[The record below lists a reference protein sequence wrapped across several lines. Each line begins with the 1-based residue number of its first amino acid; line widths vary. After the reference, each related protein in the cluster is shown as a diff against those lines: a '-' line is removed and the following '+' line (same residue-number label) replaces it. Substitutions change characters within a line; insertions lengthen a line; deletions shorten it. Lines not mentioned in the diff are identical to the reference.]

1 MGLDEDRAIARKIRT
16 LLKARPKGLIITEIA
31 QQLGINRN
39 SAAKYLEILLFT
51 GQVEIRQ
58 IGMAKVYTVSQRVP
72 LSGLLRFAREQIV
85 VADDEGRIVQA
96 NDRLLEFWK
105 LPREALLGERIDRVD
120 LAPLRGLVLPAAD
133 GSGEAERHDL
143 SFEYDGGTVHCRVSL
158 IPTVFDD
165 GGNGCTVII
174 EDVTA
179 EREYERQIA
188 ENEARYRA
196 VVEDQT
202 EMISRYRP
210 DGTFTFANDAC
221 RRFFGI
227 EIVGA
232 GDFSANFSPE
242 DLEHMRTSQDALTPE
257 APIAQFLMQ
266 IHDGSGE
273 LRWVEWSIRALF
285 GDDGKAIEFQTVGRD
300 VTEDHERRRELLIKE
315 SAIAASVDGI
325 AIIEPGGRLEYVNR
339 AFAAMFGYADPGEL
353 AGRLYTDLSQGD
365 LGLGGIMA
373 EIEVQVLR
381 DGHGFNE
388 VECLRRDGRRF
399 QAQVSAS
406 VARDDTGQLLCIL
419 LSVVDVTERRQT
431 EEALKLSR
439 GNLQEAIEFM
449 PDATFIVGR
458 DRQVVAWN
466 RAMET
471 LTGIRQ
477 EDVMGTRDYG
487 RGFARFEGGFPI
499 LLDLLELSTEELAR
513 TYPGV
518 RRFGETLYFETQ
530 VPSLRGGRGGHL
542 WGKASPLA
550 DRDGT
555 EIGAIQTLRDISD
568 WKRAEES
575 YRAAIKR
582 NGQTPEA
589 RGERCGPVP
598 ASLTLSRRP
607 TRRTASTAPHVDI
620 PESPY
625 RCSSVQPRT
634 QRCLSSVQTDP
645 CGRRRDRTRRGGAR
659 DRDHDLQ
666 ALRQRRPRGPRRPR
680 RCSGRPV
687 EGRRRRRRH
696 RYGAGRTG

>member
-1 MGLDEDRAIARKIRT
+1 MGLEEDRAIARKIRT

-85 VADDEGRIVQA
+85 VVDDEGRIIQA
-96 NDRLLEFWK
+96 NDRLLEFWN
-105 LPREALLGERIDRVD
+105 LPREALLGERIDQVD
-120 LAPLRGLVLPAAD
+120 LAPLRGLVLPAPD

-165 GGNGCTVII
+165 GGSGCTVII

-179 EREYERQIA
+179 EREYEREIA
-188 ENEARYRA
+188 ENEGRYRA

-202 EMISRYRP
+202 ELISRYGS

-227 EIVGA
+227 ENMGA
-232 GDFSANFSPE
+232 VDFSAIFSPE
-242 DLEHMRTSQDALTPE
+242 DLNRIRATQETLTPE
-257 APIAQFLMQ
+257 TPLAQFLMQ
-266 IHDGSGE
+266 IRNGSGE
-273 LRWVEWSIRALF
+273 LRWVDWSARALF
-285 GDDGKAIEFQTVGRD
+285 GPDGRVAEFQTVGRD
-300 VTEDHERRRELLIKE
+300 VTEDHERRRDLLVKE

-325 AIIEPGGRLEYVNR
+325 AIIDPGGRLEYVNC
-339 AFAAMFGYADPGEL
+339 AFAAMFGYGDPGEL
-353 AGRLYTDLSQGD
+353 AGRLYTELALGD
-365 LGLGGIMA
+365 IGLGGILA
-373 EIEVQVLR
+373 ELEVQVLR
-381 DGHGFNE
+381 DGHWFGD
-388 VECLRRDGRRF
+388 VRCLRRDGRPF

-406 VARDDTGQLLCIL
+406 VALDEDGRLLCTL

-431 EEALKLSR
+431 EEALKQSR
-439 GNLQEAIEFM
+439 GKLQEAIEFM

-499 LLDLLELSTEELAR
+499 LVDLLELSTEELAR

-568 WKRAEES
+568 WKRAEEA
-575 YRAAIKR
+575 YRAAMQR
-582 NGQTPEA
+582 NGQLRRLEGDGADPS
-589 RGERCGPVP
+589 PP
-598 ASLTLSRRP
+598 A
-607 TRRTASTAPHVDI
+607 
-620 PESPY
+620 
-625 RCSSVQPRT
+625 
-634 QRCLSSVQTDP
+634 
-645 CGRRRDRTRRGGAR
+645 
-659 DRDHDLQ
+659 
-666 ALRQRRPRGPRRPR
+666 
-680 RCSGRPV
+680 
-687 EGRRRRRRH
+687 
-696 RYGAGRTG
+696 